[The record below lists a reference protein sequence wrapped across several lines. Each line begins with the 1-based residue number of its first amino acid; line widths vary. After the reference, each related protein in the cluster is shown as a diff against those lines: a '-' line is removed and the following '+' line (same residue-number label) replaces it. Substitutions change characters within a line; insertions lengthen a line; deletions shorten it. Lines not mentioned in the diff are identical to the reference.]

1 MDDTIHH
8 DTNLEQHWWR
18 TIDLLTRVGQACIV
32 LNLDKFQFV
41 ERSINFAG
49 FRVSD
54 SLIEPLPKY
63 LDAIREF
70 PSLTSTTEIRSW
82 FGLANQ
88 VTNYAQLRNIMAP
101 FKPFLS
107 ARCKSLWSPELPFP
121 CLPENSEKMKAWL
134 LERYGASTFNTC
146 PHRPLPCMEGPPIE
160 IFLHKPLTK
169 IFADR
174 TLDEICNSRLFRLKQ
189 RTLPWRFDIGHQP
202 GKTNTADA
210 ASRHPSHSNSPDMP
224 DTMESELLASI
235 CNDAQELGTIPWS
248 LIARETAAE
257 ASS

>member
-1 MDDTIHH
+1 MDNTIHH

-18 TIDLLTRVGQACIV
+18 TIDLLTCVGQACIV

-107 ARCKSLWSPELPFP
+107 AHCQFLWSPELEAAFHT
-121 CLPENSEKMKAWL
+121 SKAAIV
-134 LERYGASTFNTC
+134 EAIRHGV
-146 PHRPLPCMEGPPIE
+146 E
-160 IFLHKPLTK
+160 IF
-169 IFADR
+169 DM
-174 TLDEICNSRLFRLKQ
+174 Q
-189 RTLPWRFDIGHQP
+189 RRPASVPTGPV
-202 GKTNTADA
+202 A
-210 ASRHPSHSNSPDMP
+210 ASATSSSNNTVTAPRASQTVAPGDGGSPWQAPTSSRHQSNV
-224 DTMESELLASI
+224 TL
-235 CNDAQELGTIPWS
+235 
-248 LIARETAAE
+248 
-257 ASS
+257 